1 MRKHLVFL
9 CLGVSNF
16 SAFADLIDQN
26 SAVSN
31 DRLGE
36 LVKTVQGT
44 YEAPK
49 LDAKIR
55 GEQAKVISNQYLA
68 NNYSGKAIRVT
79 PVHPRIGMTKKQ
91 VLNDTTWGKPTSV
104 GSTENRSGIYEV
116 WVYYNVASLTFKNG
130 ILEVI
135 TRY

>member
-1 MRKHLVFL
+1 MSKFLIFL
-9 CLGVSNF
+9 CFGVF
-16 SAFADLIDQN
+16 SVSVFGALIDEN
-26 SAVSN
+26 SAISN
-31 DRLGE
+31 ERLGE
-36 LVKTVQGT
+36 LVKTIQGT

-55 GEQAKVISNQYLA
+55 AEQKKIISNEYLVSR
-68 NNYSGKAIRVT
+68 YGSQPQVK
-79 PVHPRIGMTKKQ
+79 PVHPKIGMTKKQ
-91 VLNDTTWGKPTSV
+91 VLNNTTWGKPTSI
-104 GSTENRSGIYEV
+104 GSTENRSGYYEI